1 MVLETHHRGRYIL
14 VKTVTPVD
22 RMTAILAIVEDEEGN
37 SLMLQLFSQ
46 EKARS
51 ADDILSKGLSWW

>member
-51 ADDILSKGLSWW
+51 ADDILSEGLSWW